1 MGWIETLYKKKG
13 YFASYG
19 GDFTMAIL
27 LIATTIAITS
37 YSTYQ
42 SLLLQIKTNWNDNR
56 CNPIY
61 MPFAGIIMPQPGIPA
76 SETTSQNF
84 SYCIK
89 QDVSMV
95 FSIAMIPLEFGM
107 FLIIEF
113 LDTVMEAIMAFI
125 KLIQWLKD
133 QLGGIVAMLYNQI
146 IGFII
151 PLIETVVHVRD
162 ALAKINGIAVTS
174 LFLTMN
180 IYNLTVS
187 GVLNIM
193 NILTDLLIV
202 LISVIVAMI
211 IFAFVL
217 LITPAFPLGLTLY
230 TTATV
235 VMVAILVPTIV
246 LYTLMHV
253 FTRAVMNAE
262 SPSPPSAPNVKK
274 RRK

>member
-1 MGWIETLYKKKG
+1 MGWLETLYKKQG
-13 YFASYG
+13 YFATYG
-19 GDFTMAIL
+19 GDFTIAVL
-27 LIATTIAITS
+27 LIAATIAITS

-42 SLLLQIKTNWNDNR
+42 SLLLQIQTNWNENR

-61 MPFAGIIMPQPGIPA
+61 MPFAGMIMPQPGISA
-76 SETTSQNF
+76 AETTTQNF

-95 FSIAMIPLEFGM
+95 FSIAMMPLEFGM

-113 LDTVMEAIMAFI
+113 LDTVMEGIMAFM

-133 QLGGIVAMLYNQI
+133 QLGGIVATFYNQI

-151 PLIETVVHVRD
+151 PLIETVVHIRD

-193 NILTDLLIV
+193 TILTDLLIV

-211 IFAFVL
+211 VFAFVL
-217 LITPAFPLGLTLY
+217 FITPAFPLGLTMY

-246 LYTLMHV
+246 IYTLMQI
-253 FTRAVMNAE
+253 FTSAVMKADA
-262 SPSPPSAPNVKK
+262 PTPPSTPKVKK
-274 RRK
+274 RK